1 MKASV
6 FIADGDPVQ
15 ISDLNKARALPG
27 GAVADLNI
35 APEYALK
42 LAMWGLQRIRSSS
55 RCHGSRMT
63 AESVLKG
70 LAQIVD
76 LPLDQRGLPEDVA
89 HPGRPE
95 DILDVW
101 LTG

>member
-6 FIADGDPVQ
+6 FIEDDEPVQ
-15 ISDLNKARALPG
+15 ITDLSKARARPG

-63 AESVLKG
+63 AESVLKA
-70 LAQIVD
+70 LAEIGD
-76 LPLDQRGLPEDVA
+76 LPLDQRGLPEELA

-95 DILDVW
+95 DILNVW